1 MTSRAPR
8 TSMSSSIGRLSP
20 RARLADG
27 TPVQLHV
34 PQPQHQEVDF
44 WLCTCSRGENDEHF
58 FGPRAA

>member
-8 TSMSSSIGRLSP
+8 TGMSGSVGRLSP

-34 PQPQHQEVDF
+34 PQPQHEEVDF
-44 WLCTCSRGENDEHF
+44 GENDEHF